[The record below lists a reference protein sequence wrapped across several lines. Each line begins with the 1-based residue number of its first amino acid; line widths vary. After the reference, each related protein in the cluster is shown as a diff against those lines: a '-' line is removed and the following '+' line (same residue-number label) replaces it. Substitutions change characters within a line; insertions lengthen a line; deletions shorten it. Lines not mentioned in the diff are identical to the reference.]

1 MAVVPVLIMCTVA
14 MIISNTIV
22 KDKLLD
28 DTKQK
33 LRATAKS
40 VLAAYDQNTGDYFQ
54 NETGDVW
61 KGAYNVSK
69 STPFVDDIQ
78 KKTGMAITFFYKDQ
92 RLVTSLVDK
101 DGKRITGS
109 KAGDFLKEK
118 VLKDGNDVFTNR
130 VLVDGEFYFGYYVPV
145 RQNNSDE
152 VVGMIF
158 AGIPVEEVTGSLNLI
173 IRVFT
178 IAIAI
183 IVLLTIIVCTLTA
196 RGIAKSIHDSV
207 EVVEQISEG
216 NLHVDIPDSSLN
228 RKDEVGALS
237 ISTKC
242 LIDNLANI
250 IGNISNNAM
259 TLNSSAE
266 EMNAAAS
273 LSSDA
278 VENIND
284 NLQNVLLGAKKQTD
298 NAQSVQHSV
307 DNMNLQIE
315 KTMAEVGKLADAAN
329 QMLAAGNKAQD
340 TLEELN
346 HSNRDVL
353 EELENIQQQTNET
366 NASVEQIMKAVL
378 FISDI
383 AEQTNLLSLNASIE
397 AARAG
402 EAGRGFSVVAEE
414 ISKLAN
420 QSNEASEEISNIVKT
435 LNYNSERTIQIM
447 RSVETAI
454 AEQTNNVNDTA
465 KNFSEVQTHIA
476 NVAGGVDVIRES
488 TKELKTETSVITR
501 DIQVLNDIAQSNEG
515 TVSGTISYSDEVLHT
530 VNSVTDMSG
539 DVSASA
545 NDMAD
550 AISHFHM

>member
-1 MAVVPVLIMCTVA
+1 MAVVPVLIMGIVA
-14 MIISNTIV
+14 MVISNTIV

-78 KKTGMAITFFYKDQ
+78 KKTGMAITFFYGDQ

-109 KAGDFLKEK
+109 KAGDFLKDN

-145 RQNNSDE
+145 HQNNSDE

-158 AGIPVEEVTGSLNLI
+158 AGIPVKEVTGSLNLI
-173 IRVFT
+173 IGVFT
-178 IAIAI
+178 VAIVVI
-183 IVLLTIIVCTLTA
+183 LLLTIIVCTLTA

-216 NLHVDIPDSSLN
+216 NLHVDIPDSSLQ

-237 ISTKC
+237 ISTKR
-242 LIDNLANI
+242 LIDNLSNI

-284 NLQNVLLGAKKQTD
+284 NLQNVLSGAREQTD
-298 NAQSVQHSV
+298 NVQNVQHSV
-307 DNMNLQIE
+307 DNINLQIE
-315 KTMAEVGKLADAAN
+315 KTLAEVGKLSDAAN
-329 QMLAAGNKAQD
+329 QMMAAGNQAQN

-346 HSNRDVL
+346 LSNQDVL
-353 EELENIQQQTNET
+353 KEIENIQQQTSET
-366 NASVEQIMKAVL
+366 NASVEQIMKAVS

-420 QSNEASEEISNIVKT
+420 QSNEASEEISNIVKA
-435 LNYNSERTIQIM
+435 LDYNSARTMEIM
-447 RSVETAI
+447 NSVESAI
-454 AEQTNNVNDTA
+454 SEQTSNVKDTA
-465 KNFSEVQTHIA
+465 KNFSAVQTHIT

-488 TKELKTETSVITR
+488 TNELMAETGVITR
-501 DIQVLNDIAQSNEG
+501 DIQALSDIAESNEG

-530 VNSVTDMSG
+530 VNSVTDMSS
-539 DVSASA
+539 DVSESA

>member
-1 MAVVPVLIMCTVA
+1 MAVVPVLIMGIVA
-14 MIISNTIV
+14 MVISNTIV

-78 KKTGMAITFFYKDQ
+78 KKTGMAITFFYGDQ

-109 KAGDFLKEK
+109 KAGDFLSEN

-145 RQNNSDE
+145 HQNNSDE

-158 AGIPVEEVTGSLNLI
+158 AGIPVKEVTGSLNLI
-173 IRVFT
+173 IGVFT
-178 IAIAI
+178 VAIVVI
-183 IVLLTIIVCTLTA
+183 LLLTIIVCTMTA
-196 RGIAKSIHDSV
+196 RSIAKSIHDSV

-216 NLHVDIPDSSLN
+216 NLHVDIPDSSLQ

-237 ISTKC
+237 ISTKR
-242 LIDNLANI
+242 LIDNLSNI

-284 NLQNVLLGAKKQTD
+284 NLQNVLSGAREQTD
-298 NAQSVQHSV
+298 NVQNVQQSV
-307 DNMNLQIE
+307 DNINLQIE
-315 KTMAEVGKLADAAN
+315 KTLAEVGKLSNAAN
-329 QMLAAGNKAQD
+329 QMMAAGNQAQN

-346 HSNRDVL
+346 LSNQDVL
-353 EELENIQQQTNET
+353 KEIENIQQQTSET
-366 NASVEQIMKAVL
+366 NASVEQIMKAVS

-420 QSNEASEEISNIVKT
+420 QSNEASEEISNIVKA
-435 LNYNSERTIQIM
+435 LDYNSARTMEIM
-447 RSVETAI
+447 NSVESAI
-454 AEQTNNVNDTA
+454 SEQTSNVKDTA
-465 KNFSEVQTHIA
+465 KNFSAVQTHIT

-488 TKELKTETSVITR
+488 TNELMAETGVITR
-501 DIQVLNDIAQSNEG
+501 DIQALSDIAESNEG

-530 VNSVTDMSG
+530 VNRVTDMSG